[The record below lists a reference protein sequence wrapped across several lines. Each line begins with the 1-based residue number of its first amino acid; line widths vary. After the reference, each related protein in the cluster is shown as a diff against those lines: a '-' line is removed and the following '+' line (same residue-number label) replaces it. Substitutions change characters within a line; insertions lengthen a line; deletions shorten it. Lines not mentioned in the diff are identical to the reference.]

1 MGSVSTPSVFPQ
13 TTHMLKINRT
23 LHRHTAAPPTAFG
36 TIMIYVAL
44 RLLGMDKDEGEMPE
58 IRALVHELGESLEH
72 SVAIV
77 RRGDRTM
84 KADYLFLFC

>member
-1 MGSVSTPSVFPQ
+1 
-13 TTHMLKINRT
+13 
-23 LHRHTAAPPTAFG
+23 
-36 TIMIYVAL
+36 MIYVAL